1 MPLLWK
7 GSNDTFKVISS
18 SSLVENILDCFP
30 FEIGLQ
36 LTTTRTAL
44 KLTDQLIFSSN
55 KKRSELHHDY
65 SRRYNQIL
73 RVPRHETVYANN
85 HESLAS
91 INLKY
96 AYKML
101 FDCSGGDPEE
111 IGNDGI
117 HFIEE
122 SVLFQATERY

>member
-1 MPLLWK
+1 VL
-7 GSNDTFKVISS
+7 SS

-44 KLTDQLIFSSN
+44 KLTHQLIFSSN
-55 KKRSELHHDY
+55 KKRSEIHHDY
-65 SRRYNQIL
+65 SWRYTTIKSYGSPDIN
-73 RVPRHETVYANN
+73 RYECETLYANN

-91 INLKY
+91 INLEY
-96 AYKML
+96 AYEML
-101 FDCSGGDPEE
+101 FNCSGGDPKE

-122 SVLFQATERY
+122 GVLFQATEKYL